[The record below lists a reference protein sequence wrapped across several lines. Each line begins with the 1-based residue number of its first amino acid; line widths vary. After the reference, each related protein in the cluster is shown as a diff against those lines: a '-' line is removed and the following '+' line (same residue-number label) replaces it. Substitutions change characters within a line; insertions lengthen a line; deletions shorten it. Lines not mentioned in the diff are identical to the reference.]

1 MRKQRTRFVST
12 PRADTLGIVLLT
24 CSAVLVGAA
33 ISADGSIGRLL
44 NGVGAIGWLASIPM
58 LVNAAR
64 REQVSG
70 WSWPLCI
77 GFSAVI
83 AFVVR
88 PSDIVPATVAFS
100 VAGTVVGWNTRRTP
114 AVWGALVAACYL
126 PAHVGAALLKAA
138 GRALLGV
145 EATIRTEP
153 PPTAEIV
160 PLVIVVTAMV
170 SAVVANR
177 IRVSRTTTR
186 RRALVQANRLER
198 R

>member
-1 MRKQRTRFVST
+1 MRKQRTRFVFT
-12 PRADTLGIVLLT
+12 PRAGTLGIVLLT
-24 CSAVLVGAA
+24 CSSVLVGAA

-44 NGVGAIGWLASIPM
+44 NGVGAIGWLVSIPV

-64 REQVSG
+64 REQVPG
-70 WSWPLCI
+70 WIWPLCI

-83 AFVVR
+83 AFLVR
-88 PSDIVPATVAFS
+88 PSDIVLATVAFS
-100 VAGTVVGWNTRRTP
+100 AAGSLVGWNTRPKP

-138 GRALLGV
+138 GRALFGV

-160 PLVIVVTAMV
+160 PLVIVVTAV
-170 SAVVANR
+170 TSAVVANR
-177 IRVSRTTTR
+177 IRVRRTTTR
-186 RRALVQANRLER
+186 RRASVQANRLKR